1 MTVARTTVVQRDVLS
16 ARSGGRSSRIRGWIL
31 VLARRK
37 PLGFIAMV
45 LIIAMLIVAA
55 VPTLL
60 ASHRP
65 EKTGVAQRFQR
76 YCIGP
81 KDSFLCPSTEVTV
94 PLSETQHI
102 SGSISEPLG
111 TDQLGRDIFSRIIF
125 GTRVAVYVGF
135 GAVFVSSLLSTVFGV
150 TSGYF
155 GGMFDAV
162 VQRVVDAI
170 MSLPILVVLLALPVM
185 IGRVDLDGPL
195 PFDHSG
201 ITFFKLLLL
210 LGIFG
215 GASGSRVMRSAVL
228 GVKSAQ
234 YLEAARASGANHLRI
249 IVRHVIPNIFGPLM
263 VQATIGLGGVILT
276 ESALS
281 FLGFGVSDP
290 RFPSWGN
297 MLQLGQQVASRE
309 PLQAVWPGIAIALAV
324 FSFNMLGDALRDLL
338 DPRLRKASGLDAAR

>member
-1 MTVARTTVVQRDVLS
+1 MASRTLARGQVLS
-16 ARSGGRSSRIRGWIL
+16 ERTATRLPRVVGFAG

-37 PLGFIAMV
+37 PLGFIGM
-45 LIIAMLIVAA
+45 LFIIGMLIVAA
-55 VPTLL
+55 VPR
-60 ASHRP
+60 AFAPHRP

-76 YCIGP
+76 YCVGP
-81 KDSFLCPSTEVTV
+81 TNSFLCPSVAVSV
-94 PLSETQHI
+94 PLVGAQHTQ
-102 SGSISEPLG
+102 GSLAEPLG

-135 GAVFVSSLLSTVFGV
+135 GAVIVSSVLSTLLGV

-155 GGMFDAV
+155 GGMFDSIL
-162 VQRVVDAI
+162 QRFVDAI
-170 MSLPILVVLLALPVM
+170 MSLPILVVLLAVPLM

-195 PFDHSG
+195 PFDHPG

-210 LGIFG
+210 LGIVG
-215 GASGSRVMRSAVL
+215 GASGSRVMRAAVL

-234 YLEAARASGANHLRI
+234 FLEAARAFGASDLRI
-249 IVRHVIPNIFGPLM
+249 ILRHVIPNVFGPLM
-263 VQATIGLGGVILT
+263 VQATIALGGVILT

-290 RFPSWGN
+290 TLPSWGN

-324 FSFNMLGDALRDLL
+324 FSFNMFGDALRDLL
-338 DPRLRKASGLDAAR
+338 DPRLRKASGLDSGT